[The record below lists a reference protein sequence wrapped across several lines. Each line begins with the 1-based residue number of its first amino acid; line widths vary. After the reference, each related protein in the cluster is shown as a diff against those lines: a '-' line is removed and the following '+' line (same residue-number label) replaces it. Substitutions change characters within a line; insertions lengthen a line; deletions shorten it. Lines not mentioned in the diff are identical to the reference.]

1 MGHEKLVRSAA
12 MRLFHLGGLAGRVGL
27 SMAGNTV
34 AGLFR
39 DEKARE
45 TFKADTL
52 VKNAVRIKETLGS
65 LKGVPM
71 KIGQMIS
78 LHEKLLPEEVTS
90 ILKTL
95 QQKAPAVPFS
105 DIREMIHA
113 ELGTRFS
120 SIREIDETAIAAASI
135 GQVHR
140 AVLDDGREIALKVQ
154 YPGIDD
160 VIRADMKNLKGILKL
175 LFSMFSVMD
184 MDLVWQELNDRLI
197 EELDYVKEAASM
209 KRTAA
214 LFADDPRIIVPGV
227 IDELTTRHI
236 LAMELVRG
244 ISPEAVSGGF
254 YPQDLRNAWA
264 AAITS
269 FVLKGLFEYRFLHA
283 DPNIANFAF
292 CDDGRII
299 VYDFGCMKEIP
310 EALRR
315 SYIRIIS
322 ALMDHD
328 YPKIPDLLMG
338 MGVHRSD
345 GRPVSWEIVAD
356 FAAMFQEIINPKCP
370 YVFGSDREFY
380 VRIQKLVQ
388 KHMAE
393 SMTIVFPRDI
403 IFIDRTFSGH
413 FGNLCML
420 NACADWRS
428 ILLEHIE
435 EEVEPSKIL

>member
-1 MGHEKLVRSAA
+1 MGHGKMVRSAT
-12 MRLFHLGGLAGRVGL
+12 MRLFHLGGLASRVGL

-39 DEKARE
+39 DEKARKS
-45 TFKADTL
+45 FKADVY
-52 VKNAVRIKETLGS
+52 VKNALRIKETLGS

-78 LHEKLLPEEVTS
+78 LHEKLLPDEVTS

-105 DIREMIHA
+105 DILEMIRV
-113 ELGTRFS
+113 ELGASFS
-120 SIREIDETAIAAASI
+120 NIREIDESAIAAASI

-160 VIRADMKNLKGILKL
+160 VIRADMKNLKGVLKL

-197 EELDYVKEAASM
+197 EELDYEKEAASM
-209 KRTAA
+209 KRTAT
-214 LFADDPRIIVPGV
+214 LFKDDSRIIVPGV
-227 IDELTTRHI
+227 IDELTTRHV

-244 ISPEAVSGGF
+244 ISPEEVSGCS
-254 YPQDLRNAWA
+254 YPQDLKNAWA

-269 FVLKGLFEYRFLHA
+269 FVLKGLFEHRFLHA

-292 CDDGRII
+292 REDGRVI

-310 EALRR
+310 EDLCGAYVRM
-315 SYIRIIS
+315 IS
-322 ALMDHD
+322 AVLDHD
-328 YPKIPDLLMG
+328 YPNIPQLLAG
-338 MGVHRSD
+338 MGVHRGD
-345 GRPVSWEIVAD
+345 GGPVSWEIVAD
-356 FAAMFQEIINPKCP
+356 FAAMFQEIVDPKCP

-380 VRIQKLVQ
+380 TRIQHLAH
-388 KHMAE
+388 KHLAE
-393 SMTIVFPRDI
+393 SMSIVFPKDI

-420 NACADWRS
+420 NACADWRKM
-428 ILLEHIE
+428 LLEY
-435 EEVEPSKIL
+435 LCRQ

>member
-1 MGHEKLVRSAA
+1 MGHEKLVKAAA
-12 MRLFHLGGLAGRVGL
+12 MRLLHLGGLAGRVGF

-45 TFKADTL
+45 SFRADAL
-52 VKNAVRIKETLGS
+52 VKNALRIKETLGS

-78 LHEKLLPEEVTS
+78 LHEKLLPDEVTS

-105 DIREMIHA
+105 DILEMIRT
-113 ELGTRFS
+113 ELGARFS
-120 SIREIDETAIAAASI
+120 RIREIDESAIASASI

-160 VIRADMKNLKGILKL
+160 VIRADMKNLKGVLKL

-197 EELDYVKEAASM
+197 EELDYEKEAASM
-209 KRTAA
+209 NRTAA
-214 LFADDPRIIVPGV
+214 LFKDYPRIIIPGV
-227 IDELTTRHI
+227 IDELTTRHV
-236 LAMELVRG
+236 LAMELVCG
-244 ISPEAVSGGF
+244 ISPDAVSDSS
-254 YPQDLRNAWA
+254 YPQDLRNTWA
-264 AAITS
+264 EAITC
-269 FVLKGLFEYRFLHA
+269 FVLKGLFEFRFLHA
-283 DPNIANFAF
+283 DPNLANFAF
-292 CDDGRII
+292 CEDGRVI

-310 EALRR
+310 KNLRDAYVR
-315 SYIRIIS
+315 MLS
-322 ALMDHD
+322 AVIDHD
-328 YPKIPDLLMG
+328 YPNIPELLME
-338 MGVHRSD
+338 MGVHRGD
-345 GRPVSWEIVAD
+345 GGPVSWDIVAD
-356 FAAMFQEIINPKCP
+356 FAGMFQEIVDPKCP
-370 YVFGSDREFY
+370 YVFGSDRNFY
-380 VRIQKLVQ
+380 TRIQRLVQ

-393 SMTIVFPRDI
+393 SMTIVFPKDI

-428 ILLEHIE
+428 ILLRHMGKE
-435 EEVEPSKIL
+435 